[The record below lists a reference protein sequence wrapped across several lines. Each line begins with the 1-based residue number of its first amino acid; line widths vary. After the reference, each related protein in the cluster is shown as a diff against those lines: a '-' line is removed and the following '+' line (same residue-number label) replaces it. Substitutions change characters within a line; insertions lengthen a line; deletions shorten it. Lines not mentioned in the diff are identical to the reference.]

1 MTAGDPGMSQPEAP
15 FHKLTLGPEATEAP
29 QIIWLH
35 GWGQT
40 HASLL
45 PLAEL
50 MEKRATNILFDLPGF
65 GQTER
70 LKRGAAGPD
79 YAVALAAELAAL
91 PAGRRLVVG
100 HSFGCRI
107 GLRLAAGWPELVG
120 GLVLIAPAGLPRRRG
135 VLWRGKAMGLK
146 MIGRMARFADRL
158 LGSRLHERFAGRFG
172 SADYRNAGPLR
183 ETFVKIVNEDLSEV
197 ARQISQPV
205 VILVGEAD
213 AEAPP
218 EISRRY
224 EQLIENAGLVV
235 LPGFGH
241 LDILSR
247 GRHQLE
253 ARLSRFLE
261 EHGFGQ

>member
-1 MTAGDPGMSQPEAP
+1 MAETRAP
-15 FHKLTLGPEATEAP
+15 FHKVTLGQEPTGP
-29 QIIWLH
+29 SRIIWLH

-50 MEKRATNILFDLPGF
+50 MINRAANVLFDLPGF
-65 GQTER
+65 GETAR
-70 LKRGAAGPD
+70 LADGATTTD
-79 YAVALAAELAAL
+79 YAAALAEEVSAL
-91 PAGRRLVVG
+91 PAGKRVFVG

-107 GLRLAAGWPELVG
+107 ALRLAVDRPELVA
-120 GLVLIAPAGLPRRRG
+120 GLVLIAPAGLPRRRSA
-135 VLWRGKAMGLK
+135 LWRFRAALLRF
-146 MIGRMARFADRL
+146 IGRLARFVDRS
-158 LGSRLHERFAGRFG
+158 LGSGFHGRFAERFG

-183 ETFVKIVNEDLSEV
+183 ETFVKVVNEDLSDV

-205 VILVGEAD
+205 EIVVGEAD
-213 AEAPP
+213 SEAPP

-224 EQLIENAGLVV
+224 EQLIENAELTV

-253 ARLSRFLE
+253 ARLLRFLK
-261 EHGFGQ
+261 EHGFGE

>member
-1 MTAGDPGMSQPEAP
+1 MSQPKGS
-15 FHKLTLGPEATEAP
+15 FHKLTLGPQATEAL

-65 GQTER
+65 GKTEP
-70 LKRGAAGPD
+70 LEGGAASPE
-79 YAVALAAELAAL
+79 YAAALAAELATL

-100 HSFGCRI
+100 HSFGCGV
-107 GLRLAAGWPELVG
+107 GLQLAAGWPELVD
-120 GLVLIAPAGLPRRRG
+120 GLVLIAPAGLPRQRS

-146 MIGRMARFADRL
+146 SIGRMARFADRL
-158 LGSRLHERFAGRFG
+158 LGSRLHARFAGRFG
-172 SADYRNAGPLR
+172 SADYRKAGPLR
-183 ETFVKIVNEDLSEV
+183 ETFVKIVNEDLSAV

-205 VILVGEAD
+205 AIVVGEAD
-213 AEAPP
+213 TETPP

-224 EQLIENAGLVV
+224 EQLIANAGLAV

-241 LDILSR
+241 LDIVSR

-253 ARLSRFLE
+253 ARLLRFLE
-261 EHGFGQ
+261 EHGFG

>member
-1 MTAGDPGMSQPEAP
+1 MSQLKVP
-15 FHKLTLGPEATEAP
+15 FYKLTLGPQAGEAP
-29 QIIWLH
+29 QIVWLH
-35 GWGQT
+35 GWAQT

-45 PLAEL
+45 GLAEL

-65 GQTER
+65 GQTEP
-70 LKRGAAGPD
+70 LEQAAGSPD
-79 YAVALAAELAAL
+79 YAAALAAELAAL

-100 HSFGCRI
+100 HSFGCRV
-107 GLRLAAGWPELVG
+107 GLQLAAGWPELVD
-120 GLVLIAPAGLPRRRG
+120 GLFLIAPAGLPRRRG

-146 MIGRMARFADRL
+146 LIGRMARYADRL
-158 LGSRLHERFAGRFG
+158 LGSRLHARFAGRFG
-172 SADYRNAGPLR
+172 SADYRNAGRLR
-183 ETFVKIVNEDLSEV
+183 ETFVKIVNEDLSAV

-205 VILVGEAD
+205 AIVVGEAD
-213 AEAPP
+213 TETPP

-224 EQLIENAGLVV
+224 EHLIENAGLAV

-241 LDILSR
+241 LDIVSR
-247 GRHQLE
+247 GRHQLQ

>member
-1 MTAGDPGMSQPEAP
+1 MSQPKAP
-15 FHKLTLGPEATEAP
+15 FHKLTLGPEATEGP

-65 GQTER
+65 GRTER
-70 LKRGAAGPD
+70 LKRGAASPD

-100 HSFGCRI
+100 HSFGCRV
-107 GLRLAAGWPELVG
+107 GLRLAAGWPQLVG

-135 VLWRGKAMGLK
+135 ILWQAKAAGLK
-146 MIGRMARFADRL
+146 LIGRMARSVDRF
-158 LGSRLHERFAGRFG
+158 LGSRLHDRFAGRFG

-183 ETFVKIVNEDLSEV
+183 ETFVKIVNEDLTAV

-205 VILVGEAD
+205 AIVVGED
-213 AEAPP
+213 DTETPP

-235 LPGFGH
+235 VPGFGH

-247 GRHQLE
+247 GRHQLG

>member
-1 MTAGDPGMSQPEAP
+1 MSQPKAP
-15 FHKLTLGPEATEAP
+15 FHKLTLGPEASEGP
-29 QIIWLH
+29 QIVWLH

-65 GQTER
+65 GKTER
-70 LKRGAAGPD
+70 LKRGASGPD
-79 YAVALAAELAAL
+79 YAAALAAELAVL

-100 HSFGCRI
+100 HSFGCRV

-120 GLVLIAPAGLPRRRG
+120 GLVLIAPAGLPRQRS
-135 VLWRGKAMGLK
+135 VLWRAKAMGLK
-146 MIGRMARFADRL
+146 SIGRMARFADRL
-158 LGSRLHERFAGRFG
+158 LGSRLHARFAGRFG

-183 ETFVKIVNEDLSEV
+183 ETFVKIVNEDLCAV

-205 VILVGEAD
+205 AILVGEAD
-213 AEAPP
+213 TEAPP

-241 LDILSR
+241 LDIVSR

-253 ARLSRFLE
+253 ARLLRFLE
-261 EHGFGQ
+261 EHGFG